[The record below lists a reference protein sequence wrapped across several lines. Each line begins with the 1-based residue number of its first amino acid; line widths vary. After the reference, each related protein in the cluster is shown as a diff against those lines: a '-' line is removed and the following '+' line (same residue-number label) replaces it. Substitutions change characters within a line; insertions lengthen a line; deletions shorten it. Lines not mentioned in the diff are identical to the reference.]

1 MLGLDVQEKGGSKEK
16 KNGINDGR
24 LQHDSDMLKS
34 KIIRNHVTPTT
45 ASMYFP
51 DKTSEMEAVW
61 SVYVRAKLESLI
73 PKLAHLYIRYRMEC
87 GFLEGRVLTPMPQ
100 AQIKE

>member
-1 MLGLDVQEKGGSKEK
+1 LLCLDVQEKGGSKEK

-24 LQHDSDMLKS
+24 LQHDMLKS
-34 KIIRNHVTPTT
+34 KIIRNHVTLTT

-61 SVYVRAKLESLI
+61 PVYVRARLESLI
-73 PKLAHLYIRYRMEC
+73 PKLAHLYIR
-87 GFLEGRVLTPMPQ
+87 
-100 AQIKE
+100 